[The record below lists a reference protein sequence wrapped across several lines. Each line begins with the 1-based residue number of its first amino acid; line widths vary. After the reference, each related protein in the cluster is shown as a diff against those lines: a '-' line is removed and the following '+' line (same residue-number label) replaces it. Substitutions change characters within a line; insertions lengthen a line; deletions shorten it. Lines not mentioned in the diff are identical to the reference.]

1 VFALLRRLVALLVA
15 WSYEGTLRS
24 EQIVKRV
31 AGHYGADVEVS
42 ILPDSAVLTVGETT
56 VACSRAPTV
65 PPLDQVSSLKALLLA
80 IEAEDLPAGEALE
93 RLDAL
98 QRRPPRYSR
107 GWQVAGLVL
116 FATGFGISVQATGQ
130 EIVASAVLGLVVGLI
145 AVAGQTRPRLALVAP
160 FVASVA
166 VSTLALIAYD
176 RGWIDGGPIQL
187 MVPCLFFF
195 IPGDAISA
203 AMLELADGRITAGA
217 ARLVYSVA
225 VLLVL
230 AFGALIGTVLADV
243 PVASLFDVEVENTL
257 GVWAVWGGWVIFALG
272 TMLVFSMR
280 PADFPWA
287 LAMIL
292 LTAAAAAAATRLAGE
307 VVGTFA
313 GAVVMTTAALLV
325 ARRPARP
332 PAYVLYLGAFYVLT
346 PGSHGLR
353 GFESLL
359 GGHPIQGFRGVG
371 GMVGLFTALAVGMLV
386 AAAAVPRPSGGER
399 WTPNAHD

>member
-1 VFALLRRLVALLVA
+1 M
-15 WSYEGTLRS
+15 
-24 EQIVKRV
+24 
-31 AGHYGADVEVS
+31 
-42 ILPDSAVLTVGETT
+42 
-56 VACSRAPTV
+56 
-65 PPLDQVSSLKALLLA
+65 
-80 IEAEDLPAGEALE
+80 
-93 RLDAL
+93 
-98 QRRPPRYSR
+98 
-107 GWQVAGLVL
+107 
-116 FATGFGISVQATGQ
+116 
-130 EIVASAVLGLVVGLI
+130 ASAVLGLLVGLI

-166 VSTLALIAYD
+166 VATLALIAYD

-230 AFGALIGTVLADV
+230 AFGALVGTVLADV
-243 PVASLFDVEVENTL
+243 PAASLFDVEVENTL
-257 GVWAVWGGWVIFALG
+257 GVWAVWGGWIIFALG

-292 LTAAAAAAATRLAGE
+292 LTAAAAAAATRVAGE

-371 GMVGLFTALAVGMLV
+371 DMVALFTALAVGMLV
-386 AAAAVPRPSGGER
+386 AAAAVPRPSRGGR
-399 WTPNAHD
+399 WKPNTHE